1 MTKHLIL
8 VGGGHAH
15 MTVML
20 NLRDYIERG
29 HRVTLIGPS
38 PYHYYSGMGPGLL
51 SGIYRPQDVRFHI
64 KKMAENRGAFFIQDT
79 VTRIDPEGKVLILH
93 SGTEIKYDVVSFNT
107 GSYVP
112 MDSNVVLNHTIFAVK
127 PVVNLLKARQV
138 ILDLVNNGNP
148 RLVVI
153 GGGPAALEI
162 AGNLWRLVHDTGA
175 AAAITVLG
183 GRKFLALFP
192 EKAQRYAKKSLA
204 SRNIEIVEGLNVGRL
219 ENGRAILED
228 GREFPFDLAL
238 LAWGIQPSAFFRE
251 SELPTGEDGGLL
263 VNAYLQSVAY
273 PNIFGGGDCISFEK
287 RPLDKVGVYAVRQ
300 NPVLHHNLL
309 AALEDGSLEA
319 FQPQETYLLIFN
331 LGNGTGIFYRGNWVW
346 KARLVFYLKDYIDR
360 KFMKKFQVSGE
371 SLEPEN
377 LEGGNR

>member
-1 MTKHLIL
+1 MSKHLIL

-20 NLRDYIERG
+20 NLRTYIDRG
-29 HRVTLIGPS
+29 HRVTLVGPS
-38 PYHYYSGMGPGLL
+38 PYHYYSGMGPGML
-51 SGIYRPQDVRFHI
+51 SGIYRPQDVRFHV
-64 KKMAENRGAFFIQDT
+64 KKMAEDRGAAFIQDS
-79 VTRIDPEGKVLILH
+79 VTRIDPERKVLILR

-107 GSYVP
+107 GSHVP
-112 MDSNVVLNHTIFAVK
+112 MDSDVVLNQNIFAVK
-127 PVVNLLKARQV
+127 PVVNLLKAQRV
-138 ILDLVNNGNP
+138 ILDLVNNGTP

-162 AGNLWRLVHDTGA
+162 AGNLWRLVHGTGA

-192 EKAQRYAKKSLA
+192 EKAQRYARKSLT
-204 SRNIEIVEGLNVGRL
+204 SRNIEIVEGLNVSRL
-219 ENGRAILED
+219 ENGHAIMED
-228 GREFPFDLAL
+228 GREVAFDLAL
-238 LAWGIQPSAFFRE
+238 LAWGIQPSALFRE
-251 SELPTGEDGGLL
+251 SDLPTGEDGGLL

-309 AALEDGSLEA
+309 ATLEDRSLET

-331 LGNGTGIFYRGNWVW
+331 LGNGTGIFFRGNRVW
-346 KARLVFYLKDYIDR
+346 KGKLVFYLKDYIDR

-371 SLEPEN
+371 SKEPEN
-377 LEGGNR
+377 FEGGYR